1 MPVATLHPP
10 APDTADLLARRTV
23 AGALALAL
31 RDPAGHDAPVGGS
44 PPADLLVAA
53 WDVLS
58 APHAHVLVSSL
69 GVGELPPCTVEP
81 GPLIRWL
88 ALPVV
93 ERRAA
98 YRAVFGLV
106 FSRHCPPYET
116 EYCESKDV
124 FCRSQQMADIGGFFR
139 AFGLQPDSRTP
150 ERVDHAAMMI
160 GFVAFLLGSLSLPCG
175 GTASRAGEDLERQAV
190 VRAALASFIRDHC
203 AWWMPTFGRCL
214 ERRAQQVSA
223 AADEA
228 SLRTAV
234 THLAGVG
241 RVLRAW
247 VAAERLNAG
256 VAPSRRL
263 LDPASADAA
272 ADDACPDLCNDCG
285 DAAPIAM

>member
-1 MPVATLHPP
+1 MPVATSHPSD
-10 APDTADLLARRTV
+10 PDAADLLARRAV

-31 RDPAGHDAPVGGS
+31 RDPTGHDAPGDECPS
-44 PPADLLVAA
+44 ADLLGAA
-53 WDVLS
+53 WEVLS
-58 APHAHVLVSSL
+58 APHSHVLVSSL
-69 GVGELPPCTVEP
+69 GVGELPPCAVAP

-106 FSRHCPPYET
+106 FSRHCPPCET

-124 FCRSQQMADIGGFFR
+124 FYRSQQMADIGGFFR
-139 AFGLQPDSRTP
+139 AFGLRPDSRAP

-175 GTASRAGEDLERQAV
+175 RTASRAGEDLEREAV

-214 ERRAQQVSA
+214 ERRAQEVSA

-228 SLRTAV
+228 SLRSAA

-256 VAPSRRL
+256 VDPSRRIL
-263 LDPASADAA
+263 EPALADAA
-272 ADDACPDLCNDCG
+272 ADDACPGVCNDCG
-285 DAAPIAM
+285 DAAPISV